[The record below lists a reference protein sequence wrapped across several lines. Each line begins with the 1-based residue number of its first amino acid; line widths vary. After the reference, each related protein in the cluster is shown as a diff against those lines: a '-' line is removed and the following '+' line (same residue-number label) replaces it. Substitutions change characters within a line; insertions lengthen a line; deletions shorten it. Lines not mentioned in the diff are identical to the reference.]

1 MKKKIV
7 ISVAIFLAA
16 LFLIA
21 VGSYASI
28 RKSIDEPL
36 NASDQNITSF
46 TIESGQGVKEIA
58 ANLDSARLIA
68 GGGFFEI
75 YVWQNDLGSSLRAGE
90 YELSP
95 SMTIAEMVELFA
107 TGEYGIKSNE
117 IRVSIPEGFSNEEI
131 IERMVEKD
139 IIKENDTDLDNLDI
153 GLAEYDFLPDLNS
166 ERDTLQGYL
175 FPDTYNFYRGT
186 SLEDVVGK
194 MLDNFDRKLDEEM
207 RQDIENS
214 GKTINEVVILA
225 SIVEREAGNKE
236 EMSTIA
242 SVFYNRLEIGQPL
255 QSDATV
261 NYVTGGGRAMP
272 TFKDLEVDS
281 PYNTYK
287 YAGLPPTPICNP
299 GLAAIRAA
307 IYPDKTNYYY
317 FLTTQDEEQRTYFSK
332 TYEEHL
338 RNKAAYLK

>member
-1 MKKKIV
+1 MKNKIV
-7 ISVAIFLAA
+7 ISIAIFFAA
-16 LFLIA
+16 LFFIA
-21 VGSYASI
+21 VGSYANI

-36 NASDQNITSF
+36 NANDQSMTIF

-58 ANLDSARLIA
+58 ANLDAARLIS

-75 YVWQNDLGSSLRAGE
+75 YVWQNDLGSNLRTGE

-117 IRVSIPEGFSNEEI
+117 IRVSIPEGFSNGEI
-131 IERMVEKD
+131 TKRMLERGIISEDD
-139 IIKENDTDLDNLDI
+139 IDLNNLDI
-153 GLAEYDFLPDLNS
+153 DLAEYAFLPDSDNT
-166 ERDTLQGYL
+166 EDALQGYL
-175 FPDTYNFYRGT
+175 FPDTYNFYKGT
-186 SLEDVVGK
+186 SLEDVAEK
-194 MLDNFDRKLDEEM
+194 MLDNFDSKLTEKM
-207 RQDIENS
+207 RQDIKDS
-214 GKTINEVVILA
+214 GMAIDEVITLA

-242 SVFYNRLEIGQPL
+242 SVFYNRLKIGQPL

-261 NYVTGGGRAMP
+261 NYVTGAGRAMP
-272 TFKDLEVDS
+272 TFADLEIDS

-299 GLAAIRAA
+299 GLDAIKAA
-307 IYPDKTNYYY
+307 IYPDETDYYY